1 MGSGVFPREEML
13 DEQARRRST
22 FSEGTTIRLA
32 DGQFWSLPGRRSD
45 HSDPEYD
52 ATFVAIFE
60 AEDVAERLR
69 AELALTILLLSRN
82 SDPTPEQF
90 QEPLGF
96 PPDSPSLLEM
106 QRAVHEMVLD
116 RARTWTGPGPGSALS
131 GSRMD
136 PHKRRWIRLP
146 LNEA

>member
-1 MGSGVFPREEML
+1 MV
-13 DEQARRRST
+13 DEQARRRAT
-22 FSEGTTIRLA
+22 FQEGTRIRLA
-32 DGQFWSLPGRRSD
+32 DGQFWSFPGRWSD
-45 HSDPEYD
+45 HADPEYD

-82 SDPTPEQF
+82 YDLTPEQF
-90 QEPLGF
+90 QELLGF

-106 QRAVHEMVLD
+106 QRAVHEMVLE
-116 RARTWTGPGPGSALS
+116 RARTWTGPVPGSS
-131 GSRMD
+131 PTRSRMD
-136 PHKRRWIRLP
+136 SLPRRRIRMP